1 MMATGKP
8 LPAISPTES
17 VPRASDKYRPRFD
30 TIMRVG
36 ILGSGMVG
44 QALSRGFAS
53 RGHDVKI
60 GSRNPQSDALR
71 ALLKETKGKVST
83 GKPSEAAAFGEII
96 VLATNGLGTEAAIDL
111 AGRPNFDNKLVID
124 VTNPLDG
131 KGGVFV
137 GTTDSLGERVQRKL
151 PKAKVVKAF
160 NTVPSSQM
168 VSPRLPGGTPEMLI
182 CGNDADAKKRLVG
195 VLKDF
200 GWPGAIDVGGIEAA
214 RWLEAMVPLW
224 VRVGQV
230 LNTWDHVWKVERP

>member
-1 MMATGKP
+1 MK
-8 LPAISPTES
+8 
-17 VPRASDKYRPRFD
+17 
-30 TIMRVG
+30 VG

-44 QALSRGFAS
+44 QALGRGLAS

-60 GSRNPQSDALR
+60 GSRSPQSDALR
-71 ALLKETKGKVST
+71 AWLKTAKGKVSA
-83 GKPSEAAAFGEII
+83 GNPSEAAAHGEVI

-111 AGRPNFDNKLVID
+111 AGPRNFDGKLVID
-124 VTNPLDG
+124 VTNALDG

-168 VSPRLPGGTPEMLI
+168 VDPHLPGGAPEMLI
-182 CGNDADAKKRLVG
+182 CGNDTDAKKRVVAILRD
-195 VLKDF
+195 L
-200 GWPGAIDVGGIEAA
+200 GWPGAIDVGGIDGA

-224 VRVGQV
+224 VRVGTA
-230 LNTWDHVWKVERP
+230 LGTWDHVWKVERP